1 MTIPRTLGGDMAETG
16 GEAKT
21 SGGAP
26 APPDASAGTSVFIS
40 YASQDAAVAGALV
53 EALERH
59 GVGCWIAPRDVKA
72 GALYADAIVRA
83 ISGAKAIVLVLS
95 ESAIAS
101 SHVGKEI
108 ERASSK
114 KRPIIALRI
123 DAAPLTPALEY
134 FLSES
139 QWVEAQTGSM
149 EAAYAKLIDAIRD
162 PARAAPES
170 LVAVAPGRSAGT
182 ASAAHPKSR
191 RNRILF
197 AAGLAVVAVT
207 LASLLANKFWL
218 AKHIASEQPTTAA
231 MNVVSEKS
239 IAVLPFTDMSEK
251 KDQEY
256 FGDGMAEEL
265 IDRLAQV
272 AELRVISRTSAF
284 QFKGKSEDVRS
295 IGSKLSVGSILEGSV
310 RRSGNRLRIAVQL
323 VNASDGAHRWS
334 QSYDRN
340 AKDVFTVQ
348 DEIANE
354 VVQALKIRLIG
365 TLSRER
371 APTENMSA
379 HNLLLEGRFFQERWA
394 AGDSE
399 RAVVSYERALKED
412 PSYALAWAELSWAL
426 LWQRTSGGNY
436 ERAVRAATKAVE
448 LRPDLAQAHA
458 TWGWCESLRG
468 YNWALAD
475 AEFNKALALEPQNMR
490 AIYGKGRLARVLR
503 RNDDSLRYYHAA
515 LERDPVNAFATQGLS
530 TTLVANGQAAEAVQY
545 ARRALDISPSIQEG
559 HFYLGYALFWNG
571 ELENAM
577 REMRLEGLGAEHFA
591 GIALIEHARSQP
603 AAADAALREL
613 LAIEGGGKAYRV
625 AAVYAMRGDA
635 KSAVA
640 WLERARTV
648 RENWLAEV
656 TTDPAFK
663 AIRGDPEVVAFMR
676 KMKLPE

>member
-1 MTIPRTLGGDMAETG
+1 MLDMTEGGG
-16 GEAKT
+16 GEAKAGDGT
-21 SGGAP
+21 P
-26 APPDASAGTSVFIS
+26 AVFIS

-59 GVGCWIAPRDVKA
+59 GVKCWIAPRDVKA

-149 EAAYAKLIDAIRD
+149 EAAYVKLIDDIRD
-162 PARAAPES
+162 PARAAPRNTP
-170 LVAVAPGRSAGT
+170 AAPLEVSAAT
-182 ASAAHPKSR
+182 ARAAHPKLRS
-191 RNRILF
+191 NWILL
-197 AAGLAVVAVT
+197 AAGAVFVVA
-207 LASLLANKFWL
+207 ALLVYKFWISSHVAQEKPVATTSL
-218 AKHIASEQPTTAA
+218 APAAGVPAQPA
-231 MNVVSEKS
+231 NSDKS
-239 IAVLPFTDMSEK
+239 VAVLPFVDMSEK

-284 QFKGKSEDVRS
+284 QFKGKSEDVRA

-310 RRSGNRLRIAVQL
+310 RRSGNRLRIVVQL
-323 VNASDGAHRWS
+323 VNASDGSHRWS

-475 AEFNKALALEPQNMR
+475 TEFNKALALEPQNMR

-530 TTLVANGQAAEAVQY
+530 TTLVANGQPAEAVQY

-591 GIALIEHARSQP
+591 GIALVEHARSQP

-613 LAIEGGGKAYRV
+613 LAIEGGGKAYWV

>member
-1 MTIPRTLGGDMAETG
+1 
-16 GEAKT
+16 
-21 SGGAP
+21 
-26 APPDASAGTSVFIS
+26 
-40 YASQDAAVAGALV
+40 
-53 EALERH
+53 
-59 GVGCWIAPRDVKA
+59 
-72 GALYADAIVRA
+72 
-83 ISGAKAIVLVLS
+83 
-95 ESAIAS
+95 
-101 SHVGKEI
+101 
-108 ERASSK
+108 
-114 KRPIIALRI
+114 
-123 DAAPLTPALEY
+123 
-134 FLSES
+134 
-139 QWVEAQTGSM
+139 
-149 EAAYAKLIDAIRD
+149 
-162 PARAAPES
+162 
-170 LVAVAPGRSAGT
+170 
-182 ASAAHPKSR
+182 
-191 RNRILF
+191 
-197 AAGLAVVAVT
+197 
-207 LASLLANKFWL
+207 
-218 AKHIASEQPTTAA
+218 
-231 MNVVSEKS
+231 
-239 IAVLPFTDMSEK
+239 
-251 KDQEY
+251 
-256 FGDGMAEEL
+256 
-265 IDRLAQV
+265 
-272 AELRVISRTSAF
+272 
-284 QFKGKSEDVRS
+284 
-295 IGSKLSVGSILEGSV
+295 
-310 RRSGNRLRIAVQL
+310 
-323 VNASDGAHRWS
+323 
-334 QSYDRN
+334 
-340 AKDVFTVQ
+340 
-348 DEIANE
+348 
-354 VVQALKIRLIG
+354 
-365 TLSRER
+365 
-371 APTENMSA
+371 
-379 HNLLLEGRFFQERWA
+379 
-394 AGDSE
+394 
-399 RAVVSYERALKED
+399 VSYERALKED

-571 ELENAM
+571 ELEIAM